1 MIIGMWGGMLP
12 PPYPTYKRRL
22 RNGAAKNNKIYKN
35 VSPEKT
41 CRNKSD
47 VYRRAAATAIA
58 KAVQEALAASAA
70 KTSCATIQVIPEE
83 KVTLMYIGGMSRG
96 CSVNLGIFGRI
107 TRDCGIIEVPK
118 KAFMNEANRVVDSL
132 LQSRK
137 LLVIDG
143 LTEDERTRF
152 GVSYKENEL
161 LNEKTY
167 QKLLDL
173 PMEEL
178 SATFKLLC
186 EEHKKIVAKV
196 FYSAAEEGDHRVS
209 LEKVRTLNDISK
221 QTDKDGLFK
230 YLLQNMAEEIAK

>member
-1 MIIGMWGGMLP
+1 MAQQKTTKSTRTSAQRKP
-12 PPYPTYKRRL
+12 VETKATYTEEQL
-22 RNGAAKNNKIYKN
+22 QQ
-35 VSPEKT
+35 
-41 CRNKSD
+41 
-47 VYRRAAATAIA
+47 AIA

-96 CSVNLGIFGRI
+96 CSVNLGNFGRI

-230 YLLQNMAEEIAK
+230 YLLQNMAEEISK

>member
-1 MIIGMWGGMLP
+1 MAQQKTTKSTRTSAQRKP
-12 PPYPTYKRRL
+12 VETKATYT
-22 RNGAAKNNKIYKN
+22 
-35 VSPEKT
+35 EEQMQQ
-41 CRNKSD
+41 
-47 VYRRAAATAIA
+47 AIA

-143 LTEDERTRF
+143 LTEDERIRF

>member
-1 MIIGMWGGMLP
+1 MAQQKTTKSTRTSAQRKPVETKATYTEEQSATGNCESGTRSIGCECCKNILCNHSSHSRRKSNTHVHWRYVARLFRESWNFREN
-12 PPYPTYKRRL
+12 YKR
-22 RNGAAKNNKIYKN
+22 
-35 VSPEKT
+35 S
-41 CRNKSD
+41 
-47 VYRRAAATAIA
+47 
-58 KAVQEALAASAA
+58 
-70 KTSCATIQVIPEE
+70 
-83 KVTLMYIGGMSRG
+83 
-96 CSVNLGIFGRI
+96 
-107 TRDCGIIEVPK
+107 GIIEVPK

-230 YLLQNMAEEIAK
+230 YLLQNMAEEISK